1 MSMAS
6 TLAIEQLTVEC
17 HVPAA
22 DEERRARDILDRV
35 LASVQHDLPDYLD
48 RLLAT
53 EADSDAII
61 VIDTLRFDATI
72 NVAWPRDRIARVLA
86 AQLSRSLWRA
96 LERPDAIRFKDRAE
110 MLARFLVDLAHDAA
124 FARGWHSA
132 FDGLR
137 VLPASAIVRTLI
149 TDEPLESWTALS
161 RLFPADLDRV
171 LALLSRGDA
180 ERALTALLQTANS
193 DALCDPAVIA
203 EAALS
208 QRCLSLNMPQQQL
221 ALAIAIAR
229 QPDGEANAGALAIA
243 RALFRLA
250 ATGDVAAAAGADQF
264 QSMLRRLA
272 LEGDAAALALLQNGL
287 VRFDAEAVASA
298 VKALQGEQPRA
309 DVRELH
315 ATCGGAWL
323 LLPWILNAVDEHPA
337 LALHVLAAS
346 AGARAA
352 EVWHSAPLR
361 EALDLDDERL
371 TAAARATRALGNIEA
386 ASASASREIEE
397 QNLAHVR
404 LGLAPLGLPRRAART
419 VGRLAAHAQI
429 AYARRL
435 PGFAESSF
443 RYLWDNL
450 LATEAAIRYEA
461 EAIEVALKAPPL
473 DVIWKITGADRASF
487 VLPGGRAVRIAV
499 RR

>member
-6 TLAIEQLTVEC
+6 SLAIEQLTVEC

-22 DEERRARDILDRV
+22 DEERRARGILDRV
-35 LASVQHDLPDYLD
+35 LSSVQHELPAYLD
-48 RLLAT
+48 RLLAA
-53 EADSDAII
+53 EGDSDAII

-72 NVAWPRDRIARVLA
+72 NAAWPRDRIARVLA

-96 LERPDAIRFKDRAE
+96 LERPDAIRFADRPE
-110 MLARFLVDLAHDAA
+110 MVARFLVDLAQGAA
-124 FARGWHSA
+124 YARDWHRA

-149 TDEPLESWTALS
+149 TDEPLESRTALS
-161 RLFPADLDRV
+161 RLLPADLDRV

-180 ERALTALLQTANS
+180 ERALTALLRAASS
-193 DALCDPAVIA
+193 DVACDPAVIVA
-203 EAALS
+203 AALS
-208 QRCLSLNMPQQQL
+208 QRCLSLDTPQQQL

-229 QPDGEANAGALAIA
+229 QPDAEANDGALAIA

-250 ATGDVAAAAGADQF
+250 ATGGAASAAGTDQF
-264 QSMLRRLA
+264 QTLLRRLA
-272 LEGDAAALALLQNGL
+272 AEGDAGALALVQSGRA
-287 VRFDAEAVASA
+287 RFGAEAVEAA
-298 VKALQGEQPRA
+298 VKALQGEQPQA
-309 DVRELH
+309 EVRELH
-315 ATCGGAWL
+315 TTCGGAWL
-323 LLPWILNAVDEHPA
+323 LLPWILNAVDDHPA

-371 TAAARATRALGNIEA
+371 AHAARATRALGDIA
-386 ASASASREIEE
+386 PVPASASREIEE
-397 QNLAHVR
+397 QNRAHIR
-404 LGLAPLGLPRRAART
+404 LGLAPLDLPRGAARV
-419 VGRLAAHAQI
+419 VGRLAAQAMT

-450 LATEAAIRYEA
+450 LATEAAIRFNA

-473 DVIWKITGADRASF
+473 DVIWKITGADRASCA
-487 VLPGGRAVRIAV
+487 LPGGRAVRIAV